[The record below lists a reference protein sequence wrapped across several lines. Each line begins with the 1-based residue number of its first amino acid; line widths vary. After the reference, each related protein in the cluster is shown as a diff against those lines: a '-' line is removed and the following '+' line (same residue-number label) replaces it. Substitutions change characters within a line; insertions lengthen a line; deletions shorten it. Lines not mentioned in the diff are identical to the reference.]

1 MSTPQRYLTRT
12 ILFLIVVLIV
22 VGVLHRVVLDAF
34 SHNLAIN
41 GLILLV
47 VLTGIGYTF
56 RRILQLRPEIAWLE
70 AYRTAS
76 PGFSVQD
83 PPSLLAPL
91 ATVLAQ
97 SSKKNRS
104 ALSAV
109 SMRYLLDSIDNR
121 LEESRDISRYLSGL
135 PIFLGL
141 LGTFWGLILT
151 MGSIGEVI
159 NGLSIGAGDLVQIFE
174 DLKTGLTA
182 PLAGMGTAFSASLFG
197 LAGSLVLRF
206 IDLQATRA
214 QNVFYNELEEWLSG
228 QAQLF
233 GAESAAPS
241 GLGGSRLAELA
252 VSAPLPAY
260 VQALLQQTA
269 ENLEQMQ
276 RVLTHSEED
285 RSKLAYGINSLGEQ
299 LGALNDHLAGQQR
312 MLMKL
317 FDAQE
322 NVVQTFARATDPT
335 RSPLDEQ
342 TRNHVRNLDLQLA
355 RLIDEI
361 RRGREDSTRELR
373 NEIKMVSRVIA
384 VAAGEPG
391 MVGD

>member
-12 ILFLIVVLIV
+12 ILFLIIVLII
-22 VGVLHRVVLDAF
+22 VGVLHQVVIDAF

-47 VLTGIGYTF
+47 VLTGVGYTF
-56 RRILQLRPEIAWLE
+56 RRILQLRPEIQWLE
-70 AYRTAS
+70 AYRTAA

-83 PPSLLAPL
+83 PPTLLAPL
-91 ATVLAQ
+91 ATVLSQ
-97 SSKKNRS
+97 TSKKNRS
-104 ALSAV
+104 TLSAV
-109 SMRYLLDSIDNR
+109 SMRYLLDSVDNR
-121 LEESRDISRYLSGL
+121 LEESREISRYLSGL

-151 MGSIGEVI
+151 MGSIGNVI
-159 NGLSIGAGDLVQIFE
+159 NGLSIGGGDLVQIFE
-174 DLKTGLTA
+174 NLKAGLTA

-214 QNVFYNELEEWLSG
+214 QNVFYNELEEWLST
-228 QAQLF
+228 QSQLL
-233 GAESAAPS
+233 GADAVASS
-241 GLGGSRLAELA
+241 GSSRLADLA
-252 VSAPLPAY
+252 SSAPLPAY

-276 RVLTHSEED
+276 RVLTHGEED
-285 RSKLAYGINSLGEQ
+285 RGKLAIGINRLGEQ

-312 MLMKL
+312 MLVKL

-322 NVVQTFARATDPT
+322 SVVQTFARANDPN

-342 TRNHVRNLDLQLA
+342 TRSHVRNLDLQLA
-355 RLIDEI
+355 RLIDEL

-384 VAAGEPG
+384 AAAGEPG

>member
-12 ILFLIVVLIV
+12 ILFLIVVAVV
-22 VGVLHRVVLDAF
+22 VGLLHRVVIDAF

-47 VLTGIGYTF
+47 VLTGIAYTF
-56 RRILQLRPEIAWLE
+56 RRILQLRPEIEWLE
-70 AYRTAS
+70 AYRTAA

-83 PPSLLAPL
+83 PPSLLSPL

-121 LEESRDISRYLSGL
+121 LEESRDISRYLAGL

-159 NGLSIGAGDLVQIFE
+159 GGLSIGTGDLVQIFE
-174 DLKTGLTA
+174 NLKAGLTA
-182 PLAGMGTAFSASLFG
+182 PLNGMGTAFSASLFG

-214 QNVFYNELEEWLSG
+214 QHVFYNELEEWLST

-233 GAESAAPS
+233 GADAPVS
-241 GLGGSRLAELA
+241 SGSRLSDLA
-252 VSAPLPAY
+252 ASAPIPAY

-285 RSKLAYGINSLGEQ
+285 RSKLAHGINGLGEQ

-312 MLMKL
+312 MLVKL
-317 FDAQE
+317 FEAQE
-322 NVVQTFARATDPT
+322 GLVHTFARLNDPT

-342 TRNHVRNLDLQLA
+342 TRSHVRNLDLQLA
-355 RLIDEI
+355 RLIDEL
-361 RRGREDSTRELR
+361 RRGREDTTRELR

-384 VAAGEPG
+384 VAAGEPD
-391 MVGD
+391 MARD

>member
-22 VGVLHRVVLDAF
+22 VGVLYRVVLDAF
-34 SHNLAIN
+34 SHNLVIN

-47 VLTGIGYTF
+47 VLTGIAYTF
-56 RRILQLRPEIAWLE
+56 RRILQLRPEIEWLE

-83 PPSLLAPL
+83 PPTLLSPL

-97 SSKKNRS
+97 SSKKSRS
-104 ALSAV
+104 SLTAV

-151 MGSIGEVI
+151 MGSIGQVI
-159 NGLSIGAGDLVQIFE
+159 NGLSIGGGDLVQIFE
-174 DLKTGLTA
+174 DLKAGLTA

-214 QNVFYNELEEWLSG
+214 QNVFYNELEEWLSS

-233 GAESAAPS
+233 GAEAVAHPAP
-241 GLGGSRLAELA
+241 GSTRLAELA
-252 VSAPLPAY
+252 SSTPLPAY

-276 RVLTHSEED
+276 RVLTHGEED
-285 RSKLAYGINSLGEQ
+285 RSKLAQGINHLGEQ
-299 LGALNDHLAGQQR
+299 LGVLNDHLSGQQR
-312 MLMKL
+312 MLVKL
-317 FDAQE
+317 FEAQDSL
-322 NVVQTFARATDPT
+322 VQTFARASDPT

-342 TRNHVRNLDLQLA
+342 TRSHVRNLDLQLA
-355 RLIDEI
+355 RLIDEL
-361 RRGREDSTRELR
+361 RRGREDTTRELR

-384 VAAGEPG
+384 VAAGEPD
-391 MVGD
+391 MVRD

>member
-22 VGVLHRVVLDAF
+22 VGVLHQVVIDAF
-34 SHNLAIN
+34 LHNLAIN

-56 RRILQLRPEIAWLE
+56 RRILQLRPEIRWLE
-70 AYRTAS
+70 GYRTGA

-83 PPSLLAPL
+83 PPALLTPL

-97 SSKKNRS
+97 TSKKSRTT
-104 ALSAV
+104 LTAV

-141 LGTFWGLILT
+141 LGTFWGLIQT

-159 NGLSIGAGDLVQIFE
+159 NGLSIGGGDLVRIFD
-174 DLKTGLTA
+174 DLKAGLTA

-214 QNVFYNELEEWLSG
+214 QNVFYNELEEWLSS
-228 QAQLF
+228 QAQLL
-233 GAESAAPS
+233 GADTLAAP
-241 GLGGSRLAELA
+241 GGSRLADLA
-252 VSAPLPAY
+252 SSAPLPAY

-276 RVLTHSEED
+276 RVLTHGEED
-285 RSKLAYGINSLGEQ
+285 RGKLAMGINRLGEQ
-299 LGALNDHLAGQQR
+299 LGLLNDHLVGQQR
-312 MLMKL
+312 MLAKL
-317 FDAQE
+317 FEAQE
-322 NVVQTFARATDPT
+322 SVVQTFARVSDPT
-335 RSPLDEQ
+335 RSALDEQ
-342 TRNHVRNLDLQLA
+342 TRSHVRNLDLQLA
-355 RLIDEI
+355 RLTDEL
-361 RRGREDSTRELR
+361 RRGREDTTRELR

-384 VAAGEPG
+384 AAAGEPG
-391 MVGD
+391 MVGE

>member
-22 VGVLHRVVLDAF
+22 VGVLHRVIIDAF
-34 SHNLAIN
+34 THNLAIN

-47 VLTGIGYTF
+47 VLTGIAYVF
-56 RRILQLRPEIAWLE
+56 RRILQLRPEIQWLE

-83 PPSLLAPL
+83 PPTLLSPL

-97 SSKKNRS
+97 SSKKSRS
-104 ALSAV
+104 ALTAV

-141 LGTFWGLILT
+141 LGTFWGLIQT

-159 NGLSIGAGDLVQIFE
+159 NGLSIGGGDLVRIFD
-174 DLKTGLTA
+174 DLKAGLTA

-214 QNVFYNELEEWLSG
+214 QNVFYNELEEWLSS
-228 QAQLF
+228 QTQLF
-233 GAESAAPS
+233 GAETAAPAS
-241 GLGGSRLAELA
+241 GRLADLA
-252 VSAPLPAY
+252 SSAPLPAY

-276 RVLTHSEED
+276 RVLTHGEED
-285 RSKLAYGINSLGEQ
+285 RSKLAQGINRLGEQ
-299 LGALNDHLAGQQR
+299 LAALNDHLAGQQR
-312 MLMKL
+312 MLVKL

-322 NVVQTFARATDPT
+322 SVVQTFARATDPT

-355 RLIDEI
+355 RLIDEL

>member
-22 VGVLHRVVLDAF
+22 AGVLYRVVISAF
-34 SHNLAIN
+34 SNNLIVN

-47 VLTGIGYTF
+47 VLTGIFYTF
-56 RRILQLRPEIAWLE
+56 RRILQLRPEIEWLE
-70 AYRTAS
+70 AYRTAA

-83 PPSLLAPL
+83 PPTLLAPL
-91 ATVLAQ
+91 ATVMAQ
-97 SSKKNRS
+97 ASKKSRS
-104 ALSAV
+104 SLSAV

-151 MGSIGEVI
+151 MGSIGNVI
-159 NGLSIGAGDLVQIFE
+159 NGLSIGGGDLVQIFE
-174 DLKTGLTA
+174 DLKAGLTA

-214 QNVFYNELEEWLSG
+214 QHVFFNELEEWLSS

-233 GAESAAPS
+233 GVETVAPAT
-241 GLGGSRLAELA
+241 GGSRLAELA
-252 VSAPLPAY
+252 SSAPLPAY

-276 RVLTHSEED
+276 RVLTHSEDD
-285 RSKLAYGINSLGEQ
+285 RGKLAQGINGLGEQ
-299 LGALNDHLAGQQR
+299 LSALNDHLAGQQR
-312 MLMKL
+312 ALAKL
-317 FDAQE
+317 FDAQDTLA
-322 NVVQTFARATDPT
+322 QTFSRSGDPN

-342 TRNHVRNLDLQLA
+342 TRSHVRNLDLQLA
-355 RLIDEI
+355 RLIDEL
-361 RRGREDSTRELR
+361 RRGREDTTRELR

-384 VAAGEPG
+384 VAAGEPD
-391 MVGD
+391 MVRD